1 MPTPNGQ
8 NNLRKPHGT
17 KMKDFTSTLVAL
29 KSSGQIFA
37 LDRPIH
43 YSRAPGRL
51 DLMGG
56 NDDYTGGLAFEAT
69 IREATWAA
77 VQQRDDRRVVL
88 LNPQMKAQGWHNRVE
103 FSLDDLATDEAVRA
117 LVNRGPGLRWTAYV
131 LGLFHLL
138 QKRVPSQVLGGA
150 SVYIES
156 DVPLNKGV
164 SSSASVE
171 VAVMKAAVSAYG
183 INLAGVELAEACQ
196 WAENVIA
203 ESACGIMDQIT
214 VVLGNED
221 CILPLLCQPCLPR
234 PLVRLPEGLV
244 CWAVDSGVSHMV
256 SGVEYEAARAGAF
269 IGYKLICDWESIPV
283 RRDEAGQIPRWT
295 DPRWN
300 GYLANLSPSLFRSR
314 YESRLP
320 ELMTGAD
327 YLRNGQVHVDPF
339 TRMRPEVTYR
349 VRACTRYAV
358 EENFRVHLFAELA
371 RGGVGFEQMGDVMYQ
386 SHHAYTECGLGCEA
400 TDLLV
405 ELVREAGLAKG
416 LFGAKVTGGGAG
428 GTVAVLGRKDAR
440 AAFDRVVGRYATER
454 GITPY
459 VFEGSSMGA
468 DRYGVKTLEP

>member
-1 MPTPNGQ
+1 MNSFPAKLTGI
-8 NNLRKPHGT
+8 R
-17 KMKDFTSTLVAL
+17 
-29 KSSGQIFA
+29 SSGTFFA
-37 LDRPIH
+37 PEQPIC

-56 NDDYTGGLAFEAT
+56 NDDYTGGLVFEAT

-77 VQQRDDRRVVL
+77 VQLRDDRRLVF
-88 LNPQMKAQGWHNRVE
+88 LNPQMKARGWHDRTE
-103 FSLDDLATDEAVRA
+103 FSLDALTTDEAVRA
-117 LVNRGPGLRWTAYV
+117 LVNRDPRVRWTAYV

-138 QKRVPSQVLGGA
+138 QKRFPEHVRCGA
-150 SVYIES
+150 NVYIES

-171 VAVMKAAVSAYG
+171 VAVMKAAAGAYG

-196 WAENVIA
+196 WVENVVA

-214 VVLGNED
+214 VVLGDEG

-234 PLVRLPEGLV
+234 PLVHLPDALA

-269 IGYKLICDWESIPV
+269 MGYKLICDWEGLPV
-283 RRDEAGQIPRWT
+283 QRDESGQIPRWT
-295 DPRWN
+295 DTRWN
-300 GYLANLSPSLFRSR
+300 GYLANLSPSLFRAR
-314 YESRLP
+314 YESRLR
-320 ELMTGAD
+320 EAMTGTE
-327 YLRNGQVHVDPF
+327 YLRAAQVHVDPF
-339 TRMRPEVTYR
+339 TRMLPEVTYR

-371 RGGVGFEQMGDVMYQ
+371 RGGVGFEQMGDLMYQ

-405 ELVREAGLAKG
+405 DLVREEGVANG

-428 GTVAVLGRKDAR
+428 GTVAVLGRRDAR
-440 AAFDRVVGRYATER
+440 PAFDRVVSRYAAAR
-454 GITPY
+454 QISPY
-459 VFEGSSMGA
+459 VFEGSSIGA
-468 DRYGVKTLEP
+468 DRFGIKTLEP